1 MVGCCCKGAIP
12 IGPILG
18 GVARVLVV
26 EDITAQE
33 VEYLLDEALGEE
45 SEFGVGVGYC
55 GRHDDNAVLDFN

>member
-1 MVGCCCKGAIP
+1 
-12 IGPILG
+12 
-18 GVARVLVV
+18 VV